1 MKMSPDSNARPD
13 AARRRLCL
21 AILGAAPAFALA
33 QAASPRPVGSVID
46 MSGQVKATRDGAP
59 AKVDFFDNIFEGQ
72 SFQLAA
78 GAMLVATHRPSKAEY
93 TFHGPADIEFRANQ
107 APVVRGAAPTVRQL
121 GDFAVVAL
129 NRLATSGA
137 ARMRSFGLAADLDS
151 DTVSSLTPV
160 FIWPARA
167 DGAAYRVRVHE
178 WINREPGAELLNIR
192 VSGAQW
198 VPAGKSP
205 LDWGRTYYWTVSE
218 EGSDT
223 PVKRALRTV
232 VDADAGRT
240 LQELRPSDASSVAQL
255 VVYAQSLEWAGARD
269 EAREVWGQA
278 SSMRPEASQF
288 RRKAAAL

>member
-1 MKMSPDSNARPD
+1 MSPDSNARPD

-21 AILGAAPAFALA
+21 AILGVGPAIAFA

-46 MSGQVKATRDGAP
+46 MNGQVKAMRDGASV
-59 AKVDFFDNIFEGQ
+59 KVDFFDNIFEGQ
-72 SFQLAA
+72 SFQLAG
-78 GAMLVATHRPSKAEY
+78 GAMLVATHRPTKSEY
-93 TFHGPADIEFRANQ
+93 TFNGPAEVEFRANQ
-107 APVVRGAAPTVRQL
+107 APMVRGAPPKVRQL

-151 DTVSSLTPV
+151 DTVSSLSPV
-160 FIWPARA
+160 FTWPARA
-167 DGAAYRVRVHE
+167 EVVAYRVRVHE
-178 WINREPGAELLNIR
+178 WINREPGPELVNVR
-192 VSGAQW
+192 VTGAQW
-198 VPAGKSP
+198 VPAAKSP
-205 LDWGRTYYWTVSE
+205 LDWGRTYYWAVSE
-218 EGSDT
+218 EGSGT
-223 PVKRALRTV
+223 PVKRALRVV

-240 LQELRPSDASSVAQL
+240 LAELRPSDASSVAQL

-269 EAREVWGQA
+269 EAREVWVQA

>member
-1 MKMSPDSNARPD
+1 MSPDSDARPD
-13 AARRRLCL
+13 AARRRLFL
-21 AILGAAPAFALA
+21 AILGVGPAIAFA
-33 QAASPRPVGSVID
+33 QGTSPRPVGSVID
-46 MSGQVKATRDGAP
+46 VSGHVKSMRDGAP

-72 SFQLAA
+72 SFQLADR
-78 GAMLVATHRPSKAEY
+78 AMLVATHRPTKSEY
-93 TFHGPADIEFRANQ
+93 TFNGPAEVEFRANQ

-137 ARMRSFGLAADLDS
+137 ARMRSFGPADNLDS
-151 DTVSSLTPV
+151 DTVSNLAPV
-160 FIWPARA
+160 FAWPARA

-178 WINREPGAELLNIR
+178 WINREPGPELVNIR

-205 LDWGRTYYWTVSE
+205 LEWGHTYYWTVSE
-218 EGSDT
+218 EGSDK

-269 EAREVWGQA
+269 EAREVWVQA
-278 SSMRPEASQF
+278 ASMRPEASQF